1 MLNNSKKYVSI
12 GISSMKNF
20 IDAMIDENR
29 SISSLPKFE
38 LVVLIKKRS
47 TKNKKTIKLN
57 FITDRIKFDLIMFRK
72 K

>member
-1 MLNNSKKYVSI
+1 
-12 GISSMKNF
+12 MKNF
-20 IDAMIDENR
+20 IDAIIVDNR
-29 SISSLPKFE
+29 SISSLLKFV